1 MFATEVRYTR
11 FHRGA
16 WILGA
21 WLALSGPAMAQSEAT
36 EPSGIGPE
44 VSELLSESSSGL
56 RNFYAVRGDR
66 PIWQDADSVDALVEA
81 LKGLDADGLVPS
93 DYRPDELQAASRAAL
108 MEGADA
114 GTRARFELRAS
125 RTLLMALMHL
135 QRGKVDPQRIN
146 DDWDLSI
153 EPPSLDLAAIS
164 RALDDGDVSAAIDL
178 ARPPYEPYEQLRE
191 GLAHYREIERQ
202 GGWPALMNVEDPL
215 RPGDTGTE
223 VAALRERLAA
233 IGNDQLVAADEA
245 YYPTIESQAPEPRL
259 YDEALV
265 EAVRRFQRHHLL
277 TDDGVVGPRTL
288 KALNMSVD
296 RRIDQIRA
304 NMERARWLLHG
315 LPESFVLVDI
325 AGYDLRYFRPNG
337 DTWRARIV
345 VGQPYRRTPSL
356 RSEITHLTINPTW
369 TVPPTIMRED
379 VLPKV
384 RRDPGYLATKNLS
397 VLSPSGKQLDPAS
410 VDWSNPGGVM
420 LRQQAGPNNPL
431 GQLVVRFPND
441 HLVYLHDTPSRGLFS
456 RSQRALSSGCIR
468 VEGVLELAQ
477 LLFDDTGTQAN
488 VRRLIAEGKTRN
500 VLLAR
505 HVPVVLHYWTVQPEP
520 DGELAFRPDIY
531 DRDDALIEALDRSVT
546 L

>member
-1 MFATEVRYTR
+1 MFATEIRYTR
-11 FHRGA
+11 CQRTA
-16 WILGA
+16 WCLGI
-21 WLALSGPAMAQSEAT
+21 WLALAGPVMAQSDAPGAPQGDQALEEQLAEA
-36 EPSGIGPE
+36 
-44 VSELLSESSSGL
+44 SSRL
-56 RNFYAVRGDR
+56 RNLYAVRGDR
-66 PIWQDADSVDALVEA
+66 PIWRDAEIVDALVES
-81 LKGLDADGLVPS
+81 LKTLDADGLSPS
-93 DYRPDELQAASRAAL
+93 DYRPDELRAASRAAL
-108 MEGADA
+108 REGADDDV
-114 GTRARFELRAS
+114 RARFELQAS
-125 RTLLMALMHL
+125 RTLLAALTHL

-146 DDWDLSI
+146 DDWDLTI

-164 RALDDGDVSAAIDL
+164 RELDEGDVPAAIDL

-233 IGNDQLVAADEA
+233 IGNDQLWAADEG
-245 YYPTIESQAPEPRL
+245 YYPAIELQAPEPEV

-277 TDDGVVGPRTL
+277 ADDGVVGPRTL

-296 RRIDQIRA
+296 QRIDQIRA

-384 RRDPGYLATKNLS
+384 RRDLGYLATKNLS
-397 VLSPSGKQLDPAS
+397 VLSPSGKELDPES
-410 VDWSNPGGVM
+410 IDWSNPGGVM
-420 LRQQAGPNNPL
+420 LRQKAGPSNPL

-441 HLVYLHDTPSRGLFS
+441 HMVYLHDTPSRGLFS

-468 VEGVLELAQ
+468 VEDVLELAQ
-477 LLFDDTGTQAN
+477 LLFDDTGTSFD
-488 VRRLIAEGKTRN
+488 VRRLIADGKTRN
-500 VLLAR
+500 VLLEH

-520 DGELAFRPDIY
+520 DGELSFRPDIY
-531 DRDDALIEALDRSVT
+531 DRDDALIEALDRPVT

>member
-1 MFATEVRYTR
+1 MFATEIRYTG

-16 WILGA
+16 WVLGI
-21 WLALSGPAMAQSEAT
+21 WLALAGPAMAQVEA
-36 EPSGIGPE
+36 PASPK
-44 VSELLSESSSGL
+44 SDQPLSERLAEASSQL
-56 RNFYAVRGDR
+56 RNLYAVRGDR
-66 PIWQDADSVDALVEA
+66 PIWRDADTVDALVES
-81 LKGLDADGLVPS
+81 LEELDADGLSPS
-93 DYRPDELQAASRAAL
+93 DYRPDELQAASRTAL
-108 MEGADA
+108 MEGADKEA
-114 GTRARFELRAS
+114 RARFEVRAS
-125 RTLLMALMHL
+125 RTLLAALTHL
-135 QRGKVDPQRIN
+135 QRGKVDPHRID

-164 RALDDGDVSAAIDL
+164 QALDAGKVSAAIDL
-178 ARPPYEPYEQLRE
+178 ARPPYEPYDQLRE
-191 GLAHYREIERQ
+191 GLARYRDIERQ
-202 GGWPALMNVEDPL
+202 GGWPALMSLEEPL
-215 RPGDTGTE
+215 RPGDTSEGVT
-223 VAALRERLAA
+223 ALRERLAA
-233 IGNDQLVAADEA
+233 IGNTQVVAADEG
-245 YYPTIESQAPEPRL
+245 YYPAVELRAPEPRV

-265 EAVRRFQRHHLL
+265 DAVKRFQRHHLL
-277 TDDGVVGPRTL
+277 ADDGVVGPRTL
-288 KALNMSVD
+288 DALNMSVD

-337 DTWRARIV
+337 DTWRSRIV

-356 RSEITHLTINPTW
+356 RSEITHLTVNPTW

-379 VLPKV
+379 VLPEV
-384 RRDPGYLATKNLS
+384 RRNLDYLERKNLS
-397 VLSPSGKQLDPAS
+397 VLSPSGEGMDPEN

-441 HLVYLHDTPSRGLFS
+441 HMVYLHDTPSRGLFN

-477 LLFDDTGTQAN
+477 LLFDDTGTQADA
-488 VRRLIAEGKTRN
+488 RRLIADGKTRN
-500 VLLAR
+500 VLLKR

-531 DRDDALIEALDRSVT
+531 DRDDALIAALDRSVA

>member
-11 FHRGA
+11 LHRGA

-21 WLALSGPAMAQSEAT
+21 WLALSGPAMAQSDAPASPKGGQALEERLAEA
-36 EPSGIGPE
+36 
-44 VSELLSESSSGL
+44 SSRL
-56 RNFYAVRGDR
+56 RNLYAVRGDH
-66 PIWQDADSVDALVEA
+66 PIWQDAEIVDALVES
-81 LKGLDADGLVPS
+81 LKTLDADGLVPS
-93 DYRPDELQAASRAAL
+93 DYRPDELQAAARTAL
-108 MEGADA
+108 MDGTDDE
-114 GTRARFELRAS
+114 TRARFELQAS
-125 RTLLMALMHL
+125 RTLMTALMHL
-135 QRGKVDPQRIN
+135 QRGKVDPHRID

-202 GGWPALMNVEDPL
+202 GGWPALMSVEEPL
-215 RPGDTGTE
+215 RPGDTGEGVT
-223 VAALRERLAA
+223 ALRERLAS
-233 IGNDQLVAADEA
+233 IGNTQVVAADEG
-245 YYPTIESQAPEPRL
+245 YYPSVELQAPEPRV

-265 EAVRRFQRHHLL
+265 DAVRRFQRHHLL
-277 TDDGVVGPRTL
+277 ADDGVVGPRTL
-288 KALNMSVD
+288 EALNMSVD

-397 VLSPSGKQLDPAS
+397 VLSPSGKQLDPNS
-410 VDWSNPGGVM
+410 IDWSNPGGVM

-441 HLVYLHDTPSRGLFS
+441 HMVYLHDTPSRGLFS

-477 LLFDDTGTQAN
+477 LLFDDTDTRAN
-488 VRRLIAEGKTRN
+488 VRRLIADGKTRN

-531 DRDDALIEALDRSVT
+531 DRDGALIEALDRSVT